1 MREYENIVGQRFGKL
16 VVKELLPAD
25 GKGKQMHLGT
35 YSNYEDAVKARQR
48 AEEEI
53 FGQFLSNRDE

>member
-1 MREYENIVGQRFGKL
+1 MREYENMVGRRFGKL

-35 YSNYEDAVKARQR
+35 YSNYEDAVKAR
-48 AEEEI
+48 
-53 FGQFLSNRDE
+53 